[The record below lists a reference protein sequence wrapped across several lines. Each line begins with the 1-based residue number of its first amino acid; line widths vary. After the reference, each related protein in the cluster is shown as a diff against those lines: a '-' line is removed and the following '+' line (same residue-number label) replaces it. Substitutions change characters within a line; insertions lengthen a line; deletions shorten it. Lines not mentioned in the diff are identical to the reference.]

1 MSREPVV
8 AFVFARG
15 GSKGLPGKNV
25 RPLAGTPL
33 IGHAIRVALATP
45 GVSRCIVSTDDPGIA
60 AVARELGAETP
71 FMRPAE
77 LATDTAAEWLAW
89 RHAITTLAAQG
100 TPVGTFLSVPAT
112 APLRATADVAAC
124 LAAFEEGDAD
134 VVITVTEAH
143 RNPYF
148 NMVRLDEG
156 GRASIVIRPPVPIT
170 NRQAAPP
177 VYDMTTVAY
186 VADPAFVL
194 RADGLFAGRV
204 RAVVVPPER
213 AIDID
218 TDLDFRVAEQLMA
231 DRGRDA
237 ATAAEGAG

>member
-1 MSREPVV
+1 VNRDPVV

-25 RPLAGTPL
+25 RPLGGVPL
-33 IGHAIRVALATP
+33 IGHAIRTALATP
-45 GVSRCIVSTDDPGIA
+45 GVARCVVSTDDPEIA
-60 AVARELGAETP
+60 AVARSLGAETP

-89 RHAITTLAAQG
+89 RHAITTLRDQG
-100 TPVGTFLSVPAT
+100 TQVGTFVSVPAT
-112 APLRATADVAAC
+112 APLRTPDDVAAC
-124 LAAFEEGDAD
+124 LAAYAQGDAD
-134 VVITVTEAH
+134 IVITVTEAH

-148 NMVRLDEG
+148 NMVTLGDAG
-156 GRASIVIRPPVPIT
+156 LATLVIPPVVPIA
-170 NRQAAPP
+170 NRQAAPV

-186 VADPAFVL
+186 VADPDFILQA
-194 RADGLFAGRV
+194 ASLFAGRV

-218 TDLDFRVAEQLMA
+218 TDLDFRVAEQLLA
-231 DRGRDA
+231 DRA
-237 ATAAEGAG
+237 AAAR